1 MRPTDSR
8 LPLRD
13 GTHLTLRIWQPA
25 ASPVGTIVIAHGL
38 GEHAGRYQQL
48 ADDFTSVGYVVRAAD
63 LRGHG
68 TSPGARGAVPA
79 TESMRDD
86 ILDALAAARN
96 ASPGP
101 LILLGHSMG
110 GAMAAW
116 AIAHQPTAADALI
129 LSSPALLADLSP
141 VQKLLMHTM
150 RRLAPDVAI
159 GNGLDASYISH
170 DRAVVAAYTSDPLV
184 HDRIT
189 SRLAHAIMLAGET
202 ARAAASRWTT
212 PTLLLYAGDDRFVN
226 PRGSQEFASA
236 APASVVT
243 ARRFDALYH
252 EIFNETER
260 AAPVRVLLDWLRARQ
275 MEV

>member
-1 MRPTDSR
+1 MHPTDGR

-13 GTHLTLRIWQPA
+13 GTHLALRTWQPVA
-25 ASPVGTIVIAHGL
+25 APVGTIVIAHGL
-38 GEHAGRYQQL
+38 GEHVGRYQQL
-48 ADDFTSVGYVVRAAD
+48 ADDLASAGYVVRAAD
-63 LRGHG
+63 HRGHG
-68 TSPGARGAVPA
+68 ASPGARGAMPA

-86 ILDALAAARN
+86 LLDALTAARD

-116 AIAHQPTAADALI
+116 AIAHQPSAADALI

-150 RRLAPDVAI
+150 RRIAPDVAI
-159 GNGLDASYISH
+159 GNGLDAQFISH

-189 SRLAHAIMLAGET
+189 ARLAHAIMLAGEA
-202 ARAAASRWTT
+202 ARAAAPRWTT
-212 PTLLLYAGDDRFVN
+212 PTLLLYAGDDRLVN
-226 PRGSQEFASA
+226 PRGSQEFASG

-252 EIFNETER
+252 EIFNEAER
-260 AAPVRVLLDWLRARQ
+260 HEPVTVLLNWLRTRAD
-275 MEV
+275 